1 MRSPNAL
8 LYVEE
13 AAVPRIGLRHLK
25 THASEVLR
33 DVEDNRVR
41 YVVTNRGAPVAVI
54 VPYAPEEEVE
64 PQTRQE
70 AWDQLLA
77 LRERMSKKRPEP
89 FSAEELLRDLRR

>member
-1 MRSPNAL
+1 MRSLNAL
-8 LYVEE
+8 LSVEE

-25 THASEVLR
+25 THASQVLR

-41 YVVTNRGAPVAVI
+41 YVVTNRGTPVAVI

-70 AWDQLLA
+70 AWDRLLA
-77 LRERMSKKRPEP
+77 LRERMSEGRPEP
-89 FSAEELLRDLRR
+89 FSAEELLRELRR